1 MFRKIAPV
9 APPTTDTDNT
19 SPAPTPNRR
28 DTLLDMLR
36 APDGAS
42 IEDLVTRFGWKP
54 HSARAML
61 TGLRKAG
68 HDVQRDKAGSVTVYR
83 VPA

>member
-1 MFRKIAPV
+1 MFRKVIPTL
-9 APPTTDTDNT
+9 APPADELPA
-19 SPAPTPNRR
+19 SPIPSRR
-28 DTLLDMLR
+28 DALLDLLR
-36 APDGAS
+36 KPDGAS
-42 IEDLVTRFGWKP
+42 IEDLVTHFGWKP

-68 HDVQRDKAGSVTVYR
+68 HDVQRDKAGSVTIYR

>member
-1 MFRKIAPV
+1 MFRKVIPALAPSADELP
-9 APPTTDTDNT
+9 APPTP
-19 SPAPTPNRR
+19 SRR
-28 DTLLDMLR
+28 HALLVLLR
-36 APDGAS
+36 SPDGAS
-42 IEDLVTRFGWKP
+42 IEDLVTHFGWKP

-68 HDVQRDKAGSVTVYR
+68 HNVQRHKAGSVTIYR

>member
-1 MFRKIAPV
+1 MFRKTAP
-9 APPTTDTDNT
+9 AALPTIDTDSPSPT
-19 SPAPTPNRR
+19 SVPSRR
-28 DTLLDMLR
+28 EALLDMLR
-36 APDGAS
+36 APGGAS
-42 IEDLVTRFGWKP
+42 IEDLVDRFGWKP

>member
-1 MFRKIAPV
+1 MFRKTAPV
-9 APPTTDTDNT
+9 APPTIDTNSSSPT
-19 SPAPTPNRR
+19 SAPSRR
-28 DTLLDMLR
+28 EALLDMLR
-36 APDGAS
+36 APEGAS
-42 IEDLVTRFGWKP
+42 IEDLVEHFGWKP

-68 HDVQRDKAGSVTVYR
+68 HDVQRDKAGSVTIYR